1 MPPLSDL
8 ADLIALAAGARRIAV
23 LTGAGISTESGIPD
37 YRGPNGL
44 WATQKPPTIGDY
56 ATNDETRRTYWAR
69 RRETYPE
76 MSARQP
82 NPGHLAIADL
92 EREGRLLAVIT
103 QNIDGLHQR
112 AGVSAERVVEL
123 HGTTHVV
130 RCMSCAARY
139 DADAIQERLAAGEQD
154 PRCTACSGPLRSGT
168 VLFGEALPKDALE
181 AAVAACR
188 ACDLMLVVGT
198 SLVVNPAA
206 RLPLIAREQGARLAI
221 VNREET
227 KLDHHAD
234 VHILGEAGPTLS
246 AMVAGMRP
254 RP

>member
-1 MPPLSDL
+1 MWFQKKRDKQNFGLDPNKPSSSEVP
-8 ADLIALAAGARRIAV
+8 RRF
-23 LTGAGISTESGIPD
+23 
-37 YRGPNGL
+37 Y
-44 WATQKPPTIGDY
+44 
-56 ATNDETRRTYWAR
+56 
-69 RRETYPE
+69 
-76 MSARQP
+76 
-82 NPGHLAIADL
+82 
-92 EREGRLLAVIT
+92 
-103 QNIDGLHQR
+103 
-112 AGVSAERVVEL
+112 
-123 HGTTHVV
+123 
-130 RCMSCAARY
+130 
-139 DADAIQERLAAGEQD
+139 
-154 PRCTACSGPLRSGT
+154 
-168 VLFGEALPKDALE
+168 LE